1 MGKSGILLLSGG
13 LDSTTLLWEYAPEVA
28 LAVSFDYG
36 SKHNSEELRCAKWQ
50 CEHLG
55 IEHLVVPLDFF
66 NQYFRSDLLISGGDI
81 KLGSYN
87 QENMS
92 STVVPFRNGIML
104 SIVAGLAESRGLN
117 RLFIANHGGDHFIY
131 PDCRSSFV
139 EAMSDAIYQGTT
151 NRVVLYAPYTEFTK
165 GEIVVRGKKLG
176 VDYAHTYS
184 CYAGGEFHCGQC
196 GTCLERKE
204 AFAYAREPDPT
215 HYIH

>member
-165 GEIVVRGKKLG
+165 GEIVVRGK
-176 VDYAHTYS
+176 S
-184 CYAGGEFHCGQC
+184 
-196 GTCLERKE
+196 
-204 AFAYAREPDPT
+204 
-215 HYIH
+215 